1 MEAYHVDMAG
11 PDPTHEAAY
20 SRIRRV
26 VQENRAFI
34 DALVAAPPSKMVG
47 NWKVELVKK
56 NRDIVALRGLWA
68 RDREFRKYLV
78 EKMEFHFGAPYTA
91 ALVRIFLS

>member
-26 VQENRAFI
+26 VQGNRAFI
-34 DALVAAPPSKMVG
+34 DALVAAPASKLAG

-68 RDREFRKYLV
+68 RDPEFRTYLR
-78 EKMEFHFGAPYTA
+78 EKMEFHFGAPYTS
-91 ALVRIFLS
+91 ALIRIFLA

>member
-26 VQENRAFI
+26 VQGNKAFI
-34 DALVAAPPSKMVG
+34 DALVAAPPAKMVG

-68 RDREFRKYLV
+68 RDPEFRTYLQ

-91 ALVRIFLS
+91 ALIRIFMK